1 MAAGARLIND
11 VTAGLAE
18 VAAAT
23 GAAFVAMHMQGEPRT
38 MQAEPAYGD
47 VVAEVRD
54 ALVERATAA
63 RDAGVGEVWID
74 PGIGFGKTPAHNL
87 DLLANLDVLVATG
100 FPVLVGTSRKAHPRP
115 ARRPGRRHRCRP
127 APRRPPRRLGGDG
140 RVGLPSG
147 RGHGPGTRGGG
158 HRVGGPG
165 GLRGR
170 RSRRGSG
177 RGRNRSRTSRGT
189 VVAPMKGKWAQGIT
203 PRNFVW
209 VLKDK
214 LAICERPGGYGA
226 NHRRVRRQ
234 EEIIW
239 IREQGFTR
247 VISLIAGE
255 HNLKNYDELGV
266 SWLHRPQKPTD
277 DPVIF
282 QHKLYLELQ
291 ALLARGEKLVM
302 HQEEVGDR
310 VCGLVAGYLLWGR
323 LVPYGP
329 QAISVT
335 ERLTGRQLG
344 PHGRELV
351 AIAQQLRD
359 QPA

>member
-1 MAAGARLIND
+1 
-11 VTAGLAE
+11 
-18 VAAAT
+18 
-23 GAAFVAMHMQGEPRT
+23 
-38 MQAEPAYGD
+38 
-47 VVAEVRD
+47 
-54 ALVERATAA
+54 
-63 RDAGVGEVWID
+63 
-74 PGIGFGKTPAHNL
+74 
-87 DLLANLDVLVATG
+87 
-100 FPVLVGTSRKAHPRP
+100 
-115 ARRPGRRHRCRP
+115 
-127 APRRPPRRLGGDG
+127 
-140 RVGLPSG
+140 
-147 RGHGPGTRGGG
+147 
-158 HRVGGPG
+158 
-165 GLRGR
+165 
-170 RSRRGSG
+170 
-177 RGRNRSRTSRGT
+177 
-189 VVAPMKGKWAQGIT
+189 MKGKWAQGIT

-239 IREQGFTR
+239 IREQGFSR

-282 QHKLYLELQ
+282 QHKLYLELE

-310 VCGLVAGYLLWGR
+310 VCGLVAGYLLWAR

-351 AIAQQLRD
+351 ATAQQLRD